1 MHEACIPT
9 LQTTLYL
16 ITLISQVIQEF
27 LAPRVVPPR
36 VSLKILSPE
45 LVGLQVSLTYSGGG
59 IAQLSVP
66 KIWYQ
71 TSSA

>member
-1 MHEACIPT
+1 MCLHSAT

-45 LVGLQVSLTYSGGG
+45 LVGLQVSL
-59 IAQLSVP
+59 ILEEA
-66 KIWYQ
+66 
-71 TSSA
+71 